1 MCRPKVFSVRRF
13 SQLIWTTEQHINSV
27 HNRKC
32 RKLTHAYTFCRGVS
46 VKYYLSSWFQNVVRT
61 IKWPMRW
68 RWECHWCSYRIL
80 TSSLTYDWVDP
91 WQHKFILF
99 YMITKKNSMLMT
111 RSSRRLSYNTSYER
125 ITYRWMDPC
134 NFFSKKDWKN
144 RLTPTV
150 LKIISY
156 SYKIK
161 FVHASC
167 ANAFLIAQRWFRCF
181 SLTMLNPSINSPKKE
196 IESPQFEIAALKKT
210 FEDFRGLLNVAWSM
224 FMSLAMTA
232 KRVGWQ
238 YFSKGLWISCN
249 SMAIRTMTLAR
260 KWTKVCNSSGL
271 SWMSWPE

>member
-1 MCRPKVFSVRRF
+1 
-13 SQLIWTTEQHINSV
+13 
-27 HNRKC
+27 
-32 RKLTHAYTFCRGVS
+32 
-46 VKYYLSSWFQNVVRT
+46 
-61 IKWPMRW
+61 MRW

-91 WQHKFILF
+91 WQHKFILI

-111 RSSRRLSYNTSYER
+111 RSSRRLSCNTSYER

-150 LKIISY
+150 SKTISY

-161 FVHASC
+161 FLHASC

-181 SLTMLNPSINSPKKE
+181 CLTMLNPSVNSPKKE

-232 KRVGWQ
+232 KCVGWQ

-271 SWMSWPE
+271 SWMSWPEELKRKIHRADSAPHFFNIA

>member
-1 MCRPKVFSVRRF
+1 MNGSM
-13 SQLIWTTEQHINSV
+13 QLFFPRKTEKIGWHQQ
-27 HNRKC
+27 C
-32 RKLTHAYTFCRGVS
+32 QKLFP
-46 VKYYLSSWFQNVVRT
+46 F
-61 IKWPMRW
+61 
-68 RWECHWCSYRIL
+68 
-80 TSSLTYDWVDP
+80 
-91 WQHKFILF
+91 
-99 YMITKKNSMLMT
+99 
-111 RSSRRLSYNTSYER
+111 SYN
-125 ITYRWMDPC
+125 
-134 NFFSKKDWKN
+134 
-144 RLTPTV
+144 
-150 LKIISY
+150 
-156 SYKIK
+156 IK

-181 SLTMLNPSINSPKKE
+181 CLTMLNPSFNSPKKE